1 MFLSI
6 LRQTGLSIAVR
17 IEIIMNNDLFIR
29 ISNRLIE
36 LLRAL
41 AKRQIGIRKNK
52 EFWVGVGEV
61 DWIGLVERGSKG
73 SVVIEIKIDVA
84 ETMAMALDVDVVL
97 GRFLGS
103 PVDPSQ

>member
-36 LLRAL
+36 VVGVI
-41 AKRQIGIRKNK
+41 AKRQIGKIKIK
-52 EFWVGVGEV
+52 GFWVGMGEV
-61 DWIGLVERGSKG
+61 DWIGLVEWGSKG

>member
-36 LLRAL
+36 LVGAI
-41 AKRQIGIRKNK
+41 AKRQAGKIKIEG
-52 EFWVGVGEV
+52 FWVGMGEV
-61 DWIGLVERGSKG
+61 DWIGLVEWGSKG

>member
-36 LLRAL
+36 LDWTCETAAVKIKIRAFG
-41 AKRQIGIRKNK
+41 ARKREASWDG
-52 EFWVGVGEV
+52 WVG
-61 DWIGLVERGSKG
+61 WR
-73 SVVIEIKIDVA
+73 KIRISSRRDQN
-84 ETMAMALDVDVVL
+84 
-97 GRFLGS
+97 RCC
-103 PVDPSQ
+103 

>member
-36 LLRAL
+36 LVRAL
-41 AKRQIGIRKNK
+41 AKRS
-52 EFWVGVGEV
+52 
-61 DWIGLVERGSKG
+61 RGK
-73 SVVIEIKIDVA
+73 IKK
-84 ETMAMALDVDVVL
+84 
-97 GRFLGS
+97 
-103 PVDPSQ
+103 

>member
-36 LLRAL
+36 LVGAI
-41 AKRQIGIRKNK
+41 AKRQAGKIIIKG
-52 EFWVGVGEV
+52 FWVGMAEV
-61 DWIGLVERGSKG
+61 AWIGLVEWGSKG